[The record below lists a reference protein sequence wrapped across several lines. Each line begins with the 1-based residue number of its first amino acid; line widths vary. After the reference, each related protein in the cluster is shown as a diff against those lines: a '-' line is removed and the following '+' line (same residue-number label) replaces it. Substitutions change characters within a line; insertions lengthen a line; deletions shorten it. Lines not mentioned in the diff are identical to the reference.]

1 MMHCHVESPLML
13 LSRNAYADGSYML
26 KVVVWKPWRIGEM
39 RRPKS
44 ILHITSRARIR
55 VPFSYSFYLFLFLL
69 KKRSSTWF
77 STKMACGFRAGEN
90 YIVGSTIYIGRQL
103 VYNNKRIHTSPGRL
117 FLFSHDGWGEI
128 NVCPGRLSSPVRT
141 VSRYFLN
148 VAGQRER
155 EWLKSP

>member
-1 MMHCHVESPLML
+1 MPFFFRFFHRWIQISRDGFYSLSLKYFFFGETNVMHCHVESPLML
-13 LSRNAYADGSYML
+13 LSRNAYADGSYMV

-55 VPFSYSFYLFLFLL
+55 VPFSYSFYLFIFIL

-77 STKMACGFRAGEN
+77 STKMACGFRAGQS

-117 FLFSHDGWGEI
+117 FLFSHDGWG
-128 NVCPGRLSSPVRT
+128 R
-141 VSRYFLN
+141 
-148 VAGQRER
+148 
-155 EWLKSP
+155 

>member
-1 MMHCHVESPLML
+1 
-13 LSRNAYADGSYML
+13 
-26 KVVVWKPWRIGEM
+26 
-39 RRPKS
+39 
-44 ILHITSRARIR
+44 
-55 VPFSYSFYLFLFLL
+55 L

-155 EWLKSP
+155 EMLKSPWEESNLFPSPSPCRPNKYIRKVKAKRI